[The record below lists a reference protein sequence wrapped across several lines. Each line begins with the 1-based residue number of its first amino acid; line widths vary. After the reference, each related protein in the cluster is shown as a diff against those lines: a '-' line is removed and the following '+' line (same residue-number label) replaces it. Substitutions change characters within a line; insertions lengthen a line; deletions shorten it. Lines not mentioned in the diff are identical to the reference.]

1 MTLSLFLESDKAGTP
16 HYALFGNPVE
26 HSLSPL
32 MHNTALDFYG
42 SEARYYAIELQPDE
56 LSRLA
61 SYFNEDAFLGGNITL
76 PYKQV
81 IADYL
86 DTVDSVAES
95 IGAVNTIVK
104 KGEGVRLQG
113 YNTDVHG
120 FLAPLGDYVHQLQR
134 NRAIVFGTGGASR
147 AVVTALTE
155 LGMDELYLVS
165 RNPGKVDSF
174 NHYPAVS
181 VISYHEWTSYAEES
195 RLIVNTT
202 PLGMDPR
209 VDTSPVKES
218 DQEYLSGRICYDV
231 VYNPMKTKFLALAE
245 QAGATTIGGLE
256 MLIQQGSRSFEYWT
270 GRSFPLDNVR
280 KRLYAH
286 FRQ

>member
-1 MTLSLFLESDKAGTP
+1 MTLSLFLESDKVRTP

-42 SEARYYAIELQPDE
+42 SDARYYAVEVQPDE
-56 LSRLA
+56 LTRLA
-61 SYFNEDAFLGGNITL
+61 SYFNEDTFLGGNITL
-76 PYKQV
+76 PYKQM

-86 DTVDSVAES
+86 DTVDPVAQS

-104 KGEGVRLQG
+104 KAEGARLQG
-113 YNTDVHG
+113 LNTDVYG
-120 FLAPLGDYVHQLQR
+120 FLAPLGDYTGQLKR

-165 RNPGKVDSF
+165 RSPGQVDSF

-181 VISYHEWTSYAEES
+181 VISYHEWTSYADKA

-218 DQEYLSGRICYDV
+218 EQEYLSGRICYDV
-231 VYNPMKTKFLALAE
+231 VYNPLQTKFLALAE
-245 QAGATTIGGLE
+245 RAGAVTIGGLE
-256 MLIQQGSRSFEYWT
+256 MLIQQGSRSFEHWT
-270 GRSFPLDNVR
+270 GRSFPLANVR
-280 KRLYAH
+280 NRLYAH
-286 FRQ
+286 FRS